1 MTEEQ
6 KALIRAQY
14 ELLVELFDSQG
25 DEIDA
30 LQRANASL
38 RRSHEII
45 GKLLKITGNLM
56 GVN

>member
-25 DEIDA
+25 DGA
-30 LQRANASL
+30 
-38 RRSHEII
+38 
-45 GKLLKITGNLM
+45 LLKVTWDVTQGT
-56 GVN
+56 VPVRAK